1 MNISV
6 IWVPDVQSQEKMRA
20 IRRKFARHTDAASG
34 SYPHITL
41 GSYYDIAFDALNDH
55 ARAFALRIRRFQARF
70 VRYKLLNPSCL
81 AIEAENAGKIKGYYE
96 QFHEKLDEYADDWTR
111 KGSGLYLPHSTVLN
125 VPGEDMRS
133 MLMGERLTP
142 FDVTIEKLQLSRMYD
157 GPRYEILSSFDLAE
171 S

>member
-6 IWVPDVQSQEKMRA
+6 IWVPDPQSQEKMRA
-20 IRRKFARHTDAASG
+20 IRRKFAQHTLADSG

-41 GSYYDIAFDALNDH
+41 GSYYDISFDALNDH
-55 ARAFALRIRRFQARF
+55 AGAFALRIRRFQARF

-81 AIEAENAGKIKGYYE
+81 AIEAENTGEIKSYYE

-111 KGSGLYLPHSTVLN
+111 KASGLYLPHSTVLCM
-125 VPGEDMRS
+125 PGEDVRS
-133 MLMGERLTP
+133 MLTDERLIP
-142 FDVTIEKLQLSRMYD
+142 FDVTIEKLQLSRIYD
-157 GPRYEILSSFDLAE
+157 GPRYEILSSFDLAD